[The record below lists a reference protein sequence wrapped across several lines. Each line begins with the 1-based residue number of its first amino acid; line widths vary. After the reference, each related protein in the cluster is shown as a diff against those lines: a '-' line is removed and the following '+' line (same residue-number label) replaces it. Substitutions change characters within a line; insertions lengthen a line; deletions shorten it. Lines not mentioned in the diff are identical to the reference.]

1 MIFISRELQASPK
14 RFSLI
19 QKDGLVAA
27 LESMA
32 RTCRLESAKLIELSF
47 LESDA
52 FAARLAATV
61 KTAIGVVDKICLS
74 ESPKRCGSSL
84 SAQIL
89 ATLILLKLDMAPT
102 IHFTFRSVHNDML
115 HRACQLY

>member
-1 MIFISRELQASPK
+1 MILISRELQASPK

-32 RTCRLESAKLIELSF
+32 GTCRLESAKLTELSF

-61 KTAIGVVDKICLS
+61 KTAIGMVDKICLS
-74 ESPKRCGSSL
+74 SPPRGVAL
-84 SAQIL
+84 
-89 ATLILLKLDMAPT
+89 
-102 IHFTFRSVHNDML
+102 
-115 HRACQLY
+115 ACQHKYWLL